1 MQSVL
6 SKCPGYHEYLVI
18 SDLFI
23 LDGFNIITPIRASG
37 ARIFPVYLEFLV
49 MLSLGIMSIHCIEFI
64 RKSDKFLINLNET
77 KRNEITFVSM
87 TAIV

>member
-6 SKCPGYHEYLVI
+6 SECPGYHEYQVI

-37 ARIFPVYLEFLV
+37 ARIFSVYLEFLV
-49 MLSLGIMSIHCIEFI
+49 MLSLGITSIHCINHFG
-64 RKSDKFLINLNET
+64 R
-77 KRNEITFVSM
+77 
-87 TAIV
+87 